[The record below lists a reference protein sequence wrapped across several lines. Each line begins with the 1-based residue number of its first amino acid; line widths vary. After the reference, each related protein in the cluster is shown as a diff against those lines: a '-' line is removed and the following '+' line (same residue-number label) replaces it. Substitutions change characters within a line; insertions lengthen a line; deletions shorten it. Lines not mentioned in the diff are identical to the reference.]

1 MSVDKTQL
9 AELQRLITALQA
21 MDGLLTGLGDA
32 NSLQV
37 RLQTS
42 LGETGFIEMTP
53 DMTEFSQVL
62 SAVKSS
68 ASERS
73 TLLLAQIEAILAVKQ

>member
-1 MSVDKTQL
+1 MDKTQL
-9 AELQRLITALQA
+9 AELQRLITELQA

-32 NSLQV
+32 NALQV
-37 RLQTS
+37 RLSTS

-53 DMTEFSQVL
+53 SMAEFSQVL

-68 ASERS
+68 ASARS
-73 TLLLAQIEAILAVKQ
+73 TLLMAQIEAILATKQ